1 MNVVRK
7 EDIHTIE
14 DIYAL
19 PEGQRA
25 ELIDGQIYYMV
36 PPNRRHQR
44 ISWKLHQAIANYID
58 SKGGEC
64 EVYAAPFA
72 VFLNEDDHNYVEPD
86 ISVICD
92 KNKLTDNGCNGA
104 PDWII
109 EIVSPSSRQMDYYK
123 KLFKYRTAGVRE
135 YWVVDSERQFVTV
148 YNYEKDSMEEYTFG
162 EDIPVGIYE
171 GFSIRIS

>member
-1 MNVVRK
+1 MNVIRK
-7 EDIHTIE
+7 QETYTIE

-25 ELIDGQIYYMV
+25 ELIDGQIYDMA

-44 ISWKLHQAIANYID
+44 ISGKLHQAIANYID
-58 SKGGEC
+58 SKNGEC

-72 VFLNEDDHNYVEPD
+72 VFLNEDDRNYVEPD

-92 KNKLTDNGCNGA
+92 KNKLTDKGCNGA

-109 EIVSPSSRQMDYYK
+109 EIVSSS
-123 KLFKYRTAGVRE
+123 F
-135 YWVVDSERQFVTV
+135 
-148 YNYEKDSMEEYTFG
+148 
-162 EDIPVGIYE
+162 
-171 GFSIRIS
+171 IR